1 MVTENKRNKEKEM
14 ITNFSLQ
21 FDSYIARTYFL
32 LKDIEQKTS
41 FLVHLD
47 ITYPLI
53 IPSLRGIYLK
63 VNSWRPGRDQDGWNI
78 SKRFYDA

>member
-41 FLVHLD
+41 FLVNLEMD
-47 ITYPLI
+47 YPMI
-53 IPSLRGIYLK
+53 MQFQRGIYLTM
-63 VNSWRPGRDQDGWNI
+63 NSWRPGRDW
-78 SKRFYDA
+78 

>member
-1 MVTENKRNKEKEM
+1 M
-14 ITNFSLQ
+14 IKKFVSR
-21 FDSYIARTYFL
+21 FDSATAQTDFC
-32 LKDIEQKTS
+32 LKDMEQKTS